1 MFKQIFDKT
10 NGTPKLIQSTL
21 DEETSIDR
29 FVYDEDKYT
38 EEMPPSELYEP
49 ISYKNGKWQGISY
62 DEWEYNRSVEKDEE
76 EEKAPYEPNAIEK
89 MLAKAQMQVTK
100 TANQLMKSQ
109 KEQAALAMELVK
121 KEQRLK
127 QNEIIQAQTMKELT
141 AKEQRLKDM
150 EMQQAKAMLEITK
163 MKGSN

>member
-38 EEMPPSELYEP
+38 EEMPSSELYEP

-62 DEWEYNRSVEKDEE
+62 DEWEYNRSVEEDNEGE
-76 EEKAPYEPNAIEK
+76 TPYNPSETEAL
-89 MLAKAQMQVTK
+89 LAQTQMQLAK
-100 TANQLMKSQ
+100 TANRLVQSETQQAQLV
-109 KEQAALAMELVK
+109 MELTK
-121 KEQRLK
+121 KEQRL
-127 QNEIIQAQTMKELT
+127 NI
-141 AKEQRLKDM
+141 M
-150 EMQQAKAMLEITK
+150 EEQQAKTIMEIAK
-163 MKGSN
+163 LKGE

>member
-10 NGTPKLIQSTL
+10 NGTPKLIQSII
-21 DEETSIDR
+21 DEEMGAER
-29 FVYDEDKYT
+29 FVYDEDRYT
-38 EEMPPSELYEP
+38 EEMPSSELYEP
-49 ISYKNGKWQGISY
+49 ISYKDGEWQGISY
-62 DEWEYNRSVEKDEE
+62 NEWEYNRSVEKDEE
-76 EEKAPYEPNAIEK
+76 EEKTLYEPNTSEK
-89 MLAKAQMQVTK
+89 MLAKTQMQVTK

-121 KEQRLK
+121 KEKRLE

-150 EMQQAKAMLEITK
+150 EIQQAKTMLEITK

>member
-1 MFKQIFDKT
+1 MFKQIFDKS
-10 NGTPKLIQSTL
+10 NGRPKLIQSTL

-62 DEWEYNRSVEKDEE
+62 DEWEYNRSIEKDEE
-76 EEKAPYEPNAIEK
+76 EKLPYKPNANEM
-89 MLAKAQMQVTK
+89 MLAQAQMQVTK

-109 KEQAALAMELVK
+109 KEQAALAIELMK
-121 KEQRLK
+121 KEK
-127 QNEIIQAQTMKELT
+127 
-141 AKEQRLKDM
+141 RLKDM
-150 EMQQAKAMLEITK
+150 ELQQAKTMLEITK
-163 MKGSN
+163 LKGSN

>member
-21 DEETSIDR
+21 DEETGAER
-29 FVYDEDKYT
+29 FVYDEDRYT
-38 EEMPPSELYEP
+38 EEMPSSELYEP
-49 ISYKNGKWQGISY
+49 IFYKDGKWQGISY
-62 DEWEYNRSVEKDEE
+62 NEWEYNRSVEESE
-76 EEKAPYEPNAIEK
+76 GEKAPYEPNSSEM

-127 QNEIIQAQTMKELT
+127 KNEIIQAQTMKELT

-150 EMQQAKAMLEITK
+150 EIQQAKAMLEITK

>member
-1 MFKQIFDKT
+1 MVQQVWTYDGEPF
-10 NGTPKLIQSTL
+10 LIWNSRDLPEQYTVIPPE
-21 DEETSIDR
+21 DGMYYPIR
-29 FVYDEDKYT
+29 FDEDENKWIGSEPT
-38 EEMPPSELYEP
+38 ESPSE
-49 ISYKNGKWQGISY
+49 
-62 DEWEYNRSVEKDEE
+62 DEQDKEAEQYI
-76 EEKAPYEPNAIEK
+76 PNENEM

-100 TANQLMKSQ
+100 TANQLVKSQ
-109 KEQAALAMELVK
+109 KEQAKMAMELVK

-141 AKEQRLKDM
+141 AKEKRLKDM

>member
-10 NGTPKLIQSTL
+10 NGMPKLIQSVL
-21 DEETSIDR
+21 DEETGIER
-29 FVYDEDKYT
+29 FVYDEGKYT

-49 ISYKNGKWQGISY
+49 ISYKNGKWQGVSY
-62 DEWEYNRSVEKDEE
+62 HEWEYNRSVEEDEG
-76 EEKAPYEPNAIEK
+76 EKTPYEPNASEM

-121 KEQRLK
+121 KEQRLE
-127 QNEIIQAQTMKELT
+127 QNEIIQAQTMKEIT
-141 AKEQRLKDM
+141 VKEKRLKDM

>member
-1 MFKQIFDKT
+1 T

-62 DEWEYNRSVEKDEE
+62 DEWEYNRSIEKDEE
-76 EEKAPYEPNAIEK
+76 EKLPYKPNANEM
-89 MLAKAQMQVTK
+89 MLAQAQMQVTK
-100 TANQLMKSQ
+100 TANQLAKSQ
-109 KEQAALAMELVK
+109 KEQAETLKELTK
-121 KEQRLK
+121 KEKRMQQLEE
-127 QNEIIQAQTMKELT
+127 QQAQTM
-141 AKEQRLKDM
+141 
-150 EMQQAKAMLEITK
+150 LEISK
-163 MKGSN
+163 LKGE

>member
-62 DEWEYNRSVEKDEE
+62 DEWEYNRSIEKDEE
-76 EEKAPYEPNAIEK
+76 EKLPYKPNANEM
-89 MLAKAQMQVTK
+89 MLAQAQMQVTK

-109 KEQAALAMELVK
+109 KEQAALAIELMK
-121 KEQRLK
+121 KEK
-127 QNEIIQAQTMKELT
+127 
-141 AKEQRLKDM
+141 RLKDM
-150 EMQQAKAMLEITK
+150 ELQQAKTMLEITK
-163 MKGSN
+163 LKGSN

>member
-1 MFKQIFDKT
+1 MVQQVWT
-10 NGTPKLIQSTL
+10 YNGEPFLIWNNRDLPEQYTTIPPE
-21 DEETSIDR
+21 DGMYYPIR
-29 FVYDEDKYT
+29 FDEDENKWIGSEPT
-38 EEMPPSELYEP
+38 ESPSE
-49 ISYKNGKWQGISY
+49 
-62 DEWEYNRSVEKDEE
+62 DEQDKEAEQYI
-76 EEKAPYEPNAIEK
+76 PNENEM

-100 TANQLMKSQ
+100 TANQLVKSQ
-109 KEQAALAMELVK
+109 KEQAKMAMELVK

>member
-10 NGTPKLIQSTL
+10 NGMPKLIQSTL
-21 DEETSIDR
+21 DEETGIER

-62 DEWEYNRSVEKDEE
+62 DEWEYNRSVEGDE
-76 EEKAPYEPNAIEK
+76 EEKAPYEPNASEK